1 MNAEMTNIEMTA
13 AETAFI
19 DGFVRERCVPHDV
32 VVSQRL
38 EKWCD
43 RMQSRIFE
51 EPIEWRLASASGSLP
66 ELGPKGGKKT
76 PKSPE
81 ENIRFVFA
89 SVCDEPGKAWRAE
102 LRIPPGAT
110 LGTMLPVKV
119 TGIGSDPVPEGVLAL
134 AGCKIPLVDGEG
146 GILFDLFVGGIR
158 SSQVYLLRT
167 NGMPVPGKLM
177 FM

>member
-1 MNAEMTNIEMTA
+1 MIAKDVNIEMTA
-13 AETAFI
+13 EETAFI
-19 DGFVRERCVPHDV
+19 DRFVNRRCVPHNV

-43 RMQSRIFE
+43 KMQLAIFE
-51 EPIEWRLASASGSLP
+51 QPIEWNLAAASGL
-66 ELGPKGGKKT
+66 L
-76 PKSPE
+76 PKSAKKVDDKKLKAPD

-89 SVCDEPGKAWRAE
+89 SLCDEPGKAWRAE
-102 LRIPPGAT
+102 LRIPSGAT

-119 TGIGSDPVPEGVLAL
+119 TGIGSDSLPEGVLAL

-146 GILFDLFVGGIR
+146 GILFDLFVSGIR
-158 SSQVYLLRT
+158 SSQVYLLRQ